1 MAKSQS
7 ISTDINNVTT
17 PELKNGFNA
26 ILIVAIS
33 VTLGSMIVVISLTM
47 LIILSVR
54 KLKKDVIWRKNST
67 LSTIRICDQ
76 PSSFS
81 TTQL

>member
-7 ISTDINNVTT
+7 ISTDIKNVTA
-17 PELKNGFNA
+17 PELKKGFNA
-26 ILIVAIS
+26 ILIVAIF
-33 VTLGSMIVVISLTM
+33 VTLGSMIVARSLTI

-54 KLKKDVIWRKNST
+54 KLKKNVIWRTNST

-76 PSSFS
+76 PSSS
-81 TTQL
+81 SSTQL